1 MTTVILQAIVVL
13 AALVIIVR
21 TEPALNRMSRC
32 TPFMVR
38 AAFHLLALGAAAEI
52 VCIVVG
58 DVPSWPTAIV
68 TVGVAAL
75 LICERRLRL
84 LCPPPKRRPL
94 P

>member
-1 MTTVILQAIVVL
+1 MTTLLQIIVVL
-13 AALVIIVR
+13 AAVVIIVR

-38 AAFHLLALGAAAEI
+38 TAFHLLALGAAAEI
-52 VCIVVG
+52 VFIVTG
-58 DVPSWPTAIV
+58 DVPSWPAAIV
-68 TVGVAAL
+68 TLGVAAL

-84 LCPPPKRRPL
+84 LCPPPKRRTL